1 MRLLFA
7 ASAFALI
14 TACAS
19 TGDIDVPPAVVELP
33 PAAEEMPVMPSAFD
47 LAMKSVDE
55 LIEAGNEQAAILR
68 LQQLVGMQDASD
80 EEKAEALFKMAEL
93 RGFGGNDVY
102 GAIDALTE
110 LVETYPESDLV
121 SDAEDMRDT
130 LRGKATSLNFAAN
143 NVDLSPTERFN
154 AMFELGEHTDAS
166 DMMLARNLTP
176 DNGILLDMYQIGYL
190 CEDETL
196 TGPSYALS
204 DVDGTERT
212 LHFCEF
218 GK

>member
-1 MRLLFA
+1 
-7 ASAFALI
+7 SAFALI

-19 TGDIDVPPAVVELP
+19 TGDVDVPPAEVDLP
-33 PAAEEMPVMPSAFD
+33 PLAADLPVIPSAYE
-47 LAMKSVDE
+47 LAMQSVDE
-55 LIEAGNEQAAILR
+55 LVEAGNEQAAIMR
-68 LQQLVGMQDASD
+68 LQQLVGMQDAND

-110 LVETYPESDLV
+110 LIDTYPASALV
-121 SDAEDMRDT
+121 SDAEEMRDT

-143 NVDLSPTERFN
+143 NANLSPTERFN
-154 AMFELGEHTDAS
+154 AMFELGDHTDAA
-166 DMMLARNLTP
+166 DMMLARDLKP
-176 DNGILLDMYQIGYL
+176 DNAILLDMYQIGYL

-196 TGPSYALS
+196 TGPSYALT
-204 DVDGTERT
+204 DADGTART